1 MILYPA
7 IDMLGGRAV
16 RLRQGS
22 REDVTDYGDPAE
34 MAVKWKNMGAECLHI
49 VDLDGAFTGDAKN
62 LPILTRI
69 ARECGLFIELGG
81 GIRTMEDI
89 KTRVEAGVSRVIL
102 GTAAVE
108 SPELVREAVRE
119 YGDKI
124 AVGIDA
130 KNGRVMTR
138 GWLERSGLSA
148 IYFAISM
155 RDIGVKTVIYTD
167 ISRDGMLEGPNLER
181 TREMVEKTGLDIIGS
196 GGVSSAADIASLRE
210 AGCAGAI
217 TGKAI
222 YAGTLSLS
230 DALRE
235 ARG

>member
-22 REDVTDYGDPAE
+22 RDAKTDYGSPLDMAE
-34 MAVKWKNMGAECLHI
+34 KWKALGARSLHI
-49 VDLDGAFTGDAKN
+49 VDLDGAFTGEAGN
-62 LPILTRI
+62 LPILREI
-69 ARECGLFIELGG
+69 AEKSGLFIELGG

-89 KTRVEAGVSRVIL
+89 RLRIDCGVSRVIL

-108 SPELVREAVRE
+108 NPELVKSAVKQ

-130 KNGRVMTR
+130 KDGIVMTR
-138 GWLERSGLSA
+138 GWLGKSGLSA
-148 IYFAISM
+148 VDFALSM
-155 RDIGVKTVIYTD
+155 REIGVKTIIYTD
-167 ISRDGMLEGPNLER
+167 ISRDGMLIGPNLER
-181 TREMVEKTGLDIIGS
+181 TREMVEKTNLDVIGS
-196 GGVSSAADIASLRE
+196 GGVSSAEDIAGLRK

-222 YAGTLSLS
+222 YEGTLSIS
-230 DALRE
+230 EALAE
-235 ARG
+235 AEG